1 MVEEKFLE
9 NKVCSSGFAVIR
21 ANSKIINHKFLFY
34 YLISDI
40 FINPLNE
47 SQVGSSYPAVK
58 DKDIFSQPIPL
69 PPLEEQ
75 HEIVSRVEKL
85 FALADAVEGKYQKSM
100 QRLKKLEQSVLAK
113 AFRGELI
120 EPDPNDESAEELL
133 KKILKEKQK
142 LQGEVKKNKK
152 SKFE

>member
-1 MVEEKFLE
+1 
-9 NKVCSSGFAVIR
+9 
-21 ANSKIINHKFLFY
+21 
-34 YLISDI
+34 
-40 FINPLNE
+40 
-47 SQVGSSYPAVK
+47 
-58 DKDIFSQPIPL
+58 
-69 PPLEEQ
+69 
-75 HEIVSRVEKL
+75 
-85 FALADAVEGKYQKSM
+85 M